1 MSSSNPT
8 TRRVV
13 VSVKEVA
20 CRYLDSNNNGRLSKW
35 TASLDVERQL
45 NVNAVLK
52 EETSAQLTLEERDSY
67 EPLHV
72 ITIPST
78 SSTYKV
84 FFFTEKLGMAIEQL
98 DIDDRTR

>member
-1 MSSSNPT
+1 MSSNTT

-20 CRYLDSNNNGRLSKW
+20 CRYFDSNKNARLSKW

-45 NVNAVLK
+45 NVTAVLN
-52 EETSAQLTLEERDSY
+52 EESSAQLTLEERHSS

-84 FFFTEKLGMAIEQL
+84 NFFPEKLGMAIEQL
-98 DIDDRTR
+98 DIDDRTW